1 MICAMK
7 PLVTALSFTTL
18 IAALATLAGAPTA
31 AQSRRTETG
40 SAVRHDVS
48 APLSMLAR
56 RVPESGGAEKEVPI
70 KVPSRLPGRAKPA
83 DAGPDPL
90 RQRGVAGAATPPPLL
105 SFEGISDDDNARIAG
120 FRVVPPDTQ
129 GDVGRNEYVQWVNLL
144 MAVYDKRTGNRIFGP
159 AAGNSVWTGFGGIC
173 ETNNDGDPIVLYDH
187 LADRWMISQF
197 AVGRDGHQCV
207 AVSTTSD
214 PTGTYFRYDFLVTRG
229 GLNDYPKFGVWPDAY
244 YMTVNEFTPGFAGAS
259 VVAFERE
266 KMIAGED
273 ARFVKIGP
281 LPCAAECYFSL
292 QPSDLD
298 GRAPLRGTPN
308 TIVMAWDDESF
319 GTGTGPDGYRL
330 FDFTVDWTRPASS
343 KLTGPTH
350 VAAPEFD
357 SNLCNFKVGCIPE
370 KGGEP
375 LDPLAGFTM
384 YRAQYRTSGN
394 TSSLVLN
401 HTVDVSGHSD
411 AGIRWVELRRDR
423 SGGWTVFQTGT
434 YAPDDGNHRWMGSVA
449 MDQAG
454 NMALGYSVSGNN
466 MFPSIRYVTRE
477 AGDPLGQMPGGEVS
491 LIEGTGAQNGSF
503 KRWGDYSTMSVD
515 PVDGCTFWYTQEY
528 YANNG
533 FFDFKT
539 RIGSFRLPGC

>member
-1 MICAMK
+1 MNRLA
-7 PLVTALSFTTL
+7 TALS
-18 IAALATLAGAPTA
+18 LATLTAAVASSIGAPTA
-31 AQSRRTETG
+31 AQTRKIETG
-40 SAVRHDVS
+40 SAVKHDVS
-48 APLSMLAR
+48 APLSALAQ
-56 RVPESGGAEKEVPI
+56 RVPRTGGADKEVSI

-83 DAGPDPL
+83 DAGPDGV
-90 RQRGVAGAATPPPLL
+90 RQKAPGGIMTPPPLL
-105 SFEGISDDDNARIAG
+105 SFEGISDDDNAAVVG

-144 MAVYDKRTGNRIFGP
+144 MAVYDKNTGNRVFGP

-173 ETNNDGDPIVLYDH
+173 EQNNDGDPVVLYDH

-197 AVGRDGHQCV
+197 AVGRDGHQCI
-207 AVSTTSD
+207 AVSTTPD
-214 PTGTYFRYDFLVTRG
+214 PTGTYFRYDFLITRG
-229 GLNDYPKFGVWPDAY
+229 GLNDYPKFGVWPDGY
-244 YMTVNEFTPGFAGAS
+244 YMTVNEFAPGFIGAS
-259 VVAFERE
+259 AVAFERD
-266 KMIAGED
+266 KMLIGAP
-273 ARFVKIGP
+273 AQFLKAGP

-298 GRAPLRGTPN
+298 GRAPARGTPN
-308 TIVMAWDDESF
+308 TIVMAWDDQSF
-319 GTGTGPDGYRL
+319 GTGGGPDGYRL
-330 FDFTVDWTRPASS
+330 FDFAVDWVHPDASTF
-343 KLTGPTH
+343 TGPTH
-350 VAAPEFD
+350 VAAPAFD

-384 YRAQYRTSGN
+384 YRAQYRAFSGF
-394 TSSLVLN
+394 SSLVLN

-411 AGIRWVELRRDR
+411 AGIRWVELRKRR
-423 SGGWTVFQTGT
+423 GEWAVFQTGT
-434 YAPDDGNHRWMGSVA
+434 YAPEDGNHRWMGSVA

-454 NMALGYSVSGNN
+454 NMALGFSVSGNG
-466 MFPSIRYVTRE
+466 MFPSIRYTSRM

-491 LIEGTGAQNGSF
+491 LVEGTGAQVGSF

-528 YANNG
+528 YRNSG

>member
-1 MICAMK
+1 MNRI
-7 PLVTALSFTTL
+7 VTAFSLAAL
-18 IAALATLAGAPTA
+18 IAVLVSLMGAPTA
-31 AQSRRTETG
+31 AQARRTQTG
-40 SAVRHDVS
+40 FAVKHDVS
-48 APLSMLAR
+48 PALSTLALRAPR
-56 RVPESGGAEKEVPI
+56 EGAPDKEVPF

-83 DAGPDPL
+83 DAGPDRL
-90 RQRGVAGAATPPPLL
+90 RQKAPGSATTPSPLL
-105 SFEGISDDDNARIAG
+105 SVEGISDDDNSRLLG

-129 GDVGRNEYVQWVNLL
+129 GDVGRTQYVQWVNLL
-144 MAVYDKRTGNRIFGP
+144 MAVHDKKTGQRIFGP
-159 AAGNSVWTGFGGIC
+159 APGNAVWEGFGGIC
-173 ETNNDGDPIVLYDH
+173 EETNDGDPIVLYDH

-197 AVGRDGHQCV
+197 AIGADGHQCV

-214 PTGTYFRYDFLVTRG
+214 ATGSYYRYDFLITKG
-229 GLNDYPKFGVWPDAY
+229 GLNDYPKFGVWPDGY

-266 KMIAGED
+266 KMITGAP
-273 ARFVKIGP
+273 AQFVKIGP

-298 GRAPLRGTPN
+298 GPPSKLGTPN

-330 FDFTVDWTRPASS
+330 FDFTVDWTRPQAST
-343 KLTGPTH
+343 LTGPTH

-357 SNLCNFKVGCIPE
+357 SNLCNFLIGCIQQ

-375 LDPLAGFTM
+375 LDALAGFTM
-384 YRAQYRTSGN
+384 YRAQYRDFGAY
-394 TSSLVLN
+394 SSLVLN
-401 HTVDVSGHSD
+401 HTVDVSGRSD
-411 AGIRWVELRRDR
+411 AGIRWVELRKGRR
-423 SGGWTVFQTGT
+423 GWSVFQTGT
-434 YAPDDGNHRWMGSVA
+434 YAPEDGNHRWMGSAA

-454 NMALGYSVSGNN
+454 NLALGFSVSGNAIY
-466 MFPSIRYVTRE
+466 PSIRYVTRS
-477 AGDPLGQMPGGEVS
+477 AGDPPGQISGSEQS
-491 LIEGTGAQNGSF
+491 LIEGTGAQVGSF

-528 YANNG
+528 YANTG

-539 RIGSFRLPGC
+539 RIGSFRIPGC